1 MATARQSY
9 GASIELAF
17 NYNDTRERINPRKIV
32 YVMIES
38 DYENN
43 VTPIIY
49 ISLSVDLDLY
59 GKIIKYK
66 NEATF
71 YLSINK
77 SNLNSRNSL
86 NKNHIEGNFAYI
98 PSNTSENYQKEL
110 ETPESISA
118 ESSYKNILIG
128 LISINLNNRLRKCFN
143 SVYKE
148 VDTETLLGIAL
159 DGTDYIV
166 ESPKYNTEYNQL
178 LIPPLTSRYKF
189 IDYIFNLDPFYDSK
203 FRFFMDFDKVYLS
216 SKDNT
221 KLIDS
226 SSNNIK
232 DVIISI
238 ESLKD
243 DAAYVDG
250 ITIKNNA
257 YYIYENPTNVNTSI
271 NESTEKVA
279 NKIITVDDIKGVSE
293 YKLNINNRLD
303 SDDIPIFLRSNNS
316 LYEKNRLESSAIN
329 IEIIKQHIDGSL
341 FTPDMNIH
349 IKQFG
354 EYSKYNGKYN
364 ILKKKEFY
372 KAAGGGDFIVSC
384 VGIFQLINSDQAN
397 TSNSTKSTDYTS
409 FISSSSDIENT
420 SRLVN
425 TSDKIKDL

>member
-17 NYNDTRERINPRKIV
+17 NYNGDRERINPRKIV

-43 VTPIIY
+43 QTPIIY
-49 ISLSVDLDLY
+49 VSLSVDIALY
-59 GKIIKYK
+59 GKILKYK

-98 PSNTSENYQKEL
+98 PSNTNENYQKEL
-110 ETPESISA
+110 ETQESTSA
-118 ESSYKNILIG
+118 QSSYKNILIG
-128 LISINLNNRLRKCFN
+128 LISVELNNRLRKCFN
-143 SVYKE
+143 SVYKD

-159 DGTDYIV
+159 NDTNYVV
-166 ESPKYNTEYNQL
+166 ESPKYNTVYKQL
-178 LIPPLTSRYKF
+178 LVPPLTSRYKF
-189 IDYIFNLDPFYDSK
+189 IDYIFSLDPFYDSR
-203 FRFFMDFDKVYLS
+203 FRFFIDFDKTYLT
-216 SKDNT
+216 SKDSVNT
-221 KLIDS
+221 IS

-250 ITIKNNA
+250 ITIKNDA
-257 YYIYENPTNVNTSI
+257 YYIYENPANVNTSV

-279 NKIITVDDIKGVSE
+279 NKIISVDDTKGVSE
-293 YKLNINNRLD
+293 YSLNINNRVD
-303 SDDIPIFLRSNNS
+303 SEDIPVFLRSENP

-329 IEIIKQHIDGSL
+329 IEIIKQHIDGSI

-354 EYSKYNGKYN
+354 EYAKYNGKYN
-364 ILKKKEFY
+364 ILNKKEYY

-384 VGIFQLINSDQAN
+384 VATFQLINTDQAN
-397 TSNSTKSTDYTS
+397 TSTTIKSTEHTS
-409 FISSSSDIENT
+409 FVSSSSNIDNT
-420 SRLVN
+420 SRLV
-425 TSDKIKDL
+425 TSADRARDL